1 MSTIDQRVVQMQFD
15 NKQFEQ
21 GVSQS
26 LSTLEK
32 LKQALNL
39 PDSSKGLDG
48 LQKSLNNV
56 DTSKLLNSID
66 EIGSHFTVVG
76 RFIDRHVDQIL
87 DKMTNGV
94 KNFVKGI
101 SVDQISA
108 GMSKYE
114 QYNESVQMIK
124 SALPEKSVQD
134 IEEVMSR
141 LNEYTDLTSYSFTEM
156 SKSIGK
162 FTSQGIDLETS
173 EIAMEGIA
181 NWAASAGG
189 NIKEA
194 NIAMYNLSQALA
206 VGALKKQDWNSLAQQ
221 NLTTKEFKEEA
232 IKAAIAL
239 GVLQDA
245 GNGAGYYLNQTK
257 RGIEKVTI
265 NFENMG
271 ESLKSG
277 WFNTNVLLKVLAEYA
292 DRESEVGKKG
302 FEMAKVAITWKQAV
316 DAIKDAI
323 STGWMKTF
331 KYLLGDLD
339 EAGKLFTRVSDAIID
354 FALGI
359 SEWRNELLKAWH
371 EQGGYNDAIETAAN
385 IWHIFLDIVDMVRN
399 ALASVFPPV
408 TVETLLS
415 MTKNAREFT
424 QSLRDIFDTLSGKKI
439 EVEGEFPTEEAEGFF
454 GVLKKGMQG
463 DEVKQLQTWLEQ
475 LGYDFDNFGLDGK
488 FGSETEK
495 ALKSFQKDS
504 GIKEDGIF
512 GKQSWD
518 ALQKRMLGVQETA
531 KEILPT
537 TPLEKFDKMLV
548 KGDRGEGVKKLQQHL
563 IDLGYLT
570 DQSMADGIFG
580 PQTQAALKK
589 FQEDAQLEQK
599 YPGFVANGD
608 YGYDTWWAF
617 KELLYDTADAAE
629 KVHERIDVMAK
640 VRDNMS
646 NFIGGAVSVLSN
658 AFNILTI
665 GGEGALKI
673 LGALW
678 DVVAPFVGVLVD
690 LAGVVMGLFS
700 KVDLSFPVLVAVG
713 GVVSIIQNALAPV
726 ADLTN
731 SMTSSFTNFLKKA
744 KKFETFGE
752 FWTGLQEELGK
763 SNVWNGLLS
772 ALSSIGE
779 FLAMLG
785 PLAMAFFGTAASYI
799 GSGLVIAFEWLA
811 TNVPIVINTISNGIS
826 KVIDYVSK
834 SGIINTVFNGL
845 LGVLKVIGGL
855 FGLIGV
861 GAMALFDAI
870 SKAAGAVWDF
880 LTKNKVLTKTLEKIQ
895 KFFSPI
901 TNFFKHVRKSFT
913 YFKNSGKKFNLDN
926 FLDYLSRFRDDSA
939 PITKALKAI
948 VNGIKAIGG
957 VALVAVAG
965 IVGLAIAIKNGVV
978 SLWNFITGS
987 EKLKSVFDGI
997 KKFFDPVITFFSAL
1011 PRAIMDLNKQGKKI
1025 TLGNILQQIYK
1036 NFLKDGNN
1044 KAAAKIMF
1052 LRDRIVDIIS
1062 TVEGFYKAVKK
1073 FFIGAWESISDWY
1086 DKNLK
1091 PIVDR
1096 VGKFFTDLYDK
1107 IKAPEDVTNPIERI
1121 KIAFQNLLKLIGGKL
1136 GEAFQRVRDFFTFD
1150 ENLSFGE
1157 NIKNKL
1163 SVIGGWFGDLGQTI
1177 KEKFVEFYNN
1187 STYLKPAIEKLKE
1200 YGAIVKDWFEN
1211 KFGSAIDWFNDHI
1224 VPIWD
1229 KITAFF
1235 TDLYDK
1241 IKAPDDV
1248 TDPIERIK
1256 IAFQNLFGLIAGKFV
1271 SAWDKIKEFFTF
1283 DPNLSFVENIQQKF
1297 GQLKDIFSTVGD
1309 TIKDKILEIYNNSP
1323 FLQQA
1328 FEKIKGFL
1336 APLIDKLKGFVEIIN
1351 QMLHGD
1357 FSGVTSLLEK
1367 IGGAFGGL
1375 WESITGKA
1383 GEIGSGLGKKFD
1395 IFGKIKDFFGK
1406 FKGLNLKDLIGP
1418 ALTGLGLYSLFNFSR
1433 AFKDMAKGYK
1443 AKQGGG
1449 LSDIFDKMANGVLKM
1464 VFAITIL
1471 SLIDQEKAFEG
1482 IKMLVGLMEHV
1493 MALFVIA
1500 KIAGAEDIGKSMN
1513 QFGIGI
1519 IAIAGA
1525 VALMTWL
1532 IANSKAEDRAGAIA
1546 TIIGM
1551 FASMLVLIGVYN
1563 YAMTKFGASSSG
1575 TVDGLMQ
1582 MCVGI
1587 LLLVVAVGL
1596 LTVVID
1602 RYGGDDVMGAFAIVE
1617 LMLITLWAIAFLV
1630 AKFSPT
1636 GGVEMKGFLALAG
1649 AIAILVIAIAAIA
1662 TMLAIFKNGEVWQA
1676 FVIIE
1681 ILLITLGAAAVLM
1694 AAFAP
1699 DWKRGSA
1706 AMVLVVVL
1714 ALAIAGLA
1722 LVMGHVLEKIKDVD
1736 WKIALVFMGGMVALL
1751 GVTAIIVSALGAIP
1765 IPLLV
1770 KGMVALLGLILIV
1783 ALGLEL
1789 ISGAL
1794 MDAMD
1799 KVGSGLFM
1807 FGSSMSDFSNF
1818 MEDCNI
1824 EIMTAMCNF
1833 IKDTLVP
1840 TVWEIVKIGGKYD
1853 DIYSAGQALFI
1864 LGTQIGLYNTAVSD
1878 IDVPKLEAIS
1888 QFIIE
1893 KLIPSTLAMIS
1904 IAAFAEP
1911 ISTAGGVI
1919 QTLGANLQL
1928 YHTSLSGISDVSSL
1942 VSVSNFIID
1951 NLVPSVTS
1959 LAPIGDMGGSIR
1971 NAGSVIQR
1979 LGANFKMFSTSLTGI
1994 NTAEFPDIRSI
2005 ADDAEYVATKIAGL
2019 GDTSGLSDTLNGI
2032 SGAMEIYFQTLKG
2045 AVTEDTGEAKMF
2057 DSSAVNAAFNSIAEI
2072 QISDDVLAKFGAY
2085 ADKDSSGLSNFATGI
2100 ANIASALGSYGE
2112 NISGINLEQAQAAN
2126 DVLDTIGNISE
2137 KLSKPFGEDGDVESN
2152 PIYGKQT
2159 VLSSFATDITELGSA
2174 LNTYATD
2181 ISPLKDA
2188 PISEANTVMNDVA
2201 DVFTKL
2207 SAPFGETSDI
2217 TQNPLYGQQ
2226 TVLSS
2231 FATDITELGNA
2242 IGTYGTSIGELDK
2255 DKIGLANDVM
2265 DKAVDIKDKLN
2276 KKGMSDI
2283 LTSWIVG
2290 KSQDLASF
2298 GTDLAALGN
2307 SLKDYGNSIGDL
2319 SYRKINTANHA
2330 LTVVSTISKSLP
2342 NNGGILSWIVG
2353 DNSLGKFASNMSR
2366 LGDGIANYGNKT
2378 AGADFSN
2385 VEASLP
2391 VIETVGDMLSKI
2403 EKQGGIK
2410 GWWEGK
2416 KNLGDLTA
2424 GMGTAGTNIA
2434 NFVTNAGSI
2443 TKGQA
2448 DEALAI
2454 IEKITGFAN
2463 SIDWKTTKTDN
2474 LSKLV
2479 KDYGTVL
2486 DELAKLPYREVD
2498 VDSGWGKNMVNS
2510 LEAAQETIQS
2520 LGDILTTGITTTT
2533 ATSPITS
2540 IETLLN
2546 DMLGKFDDKNDDFK
2560 SKGTDIINK
2569 IVAGLTERSEY
2580 AKRWTSMLL
2589 SAMKFR
2595 AEEYLKGNTFSKVG
2609 IAIVDS
2615 LVDGFVDRSEA
2626 AKKRMGMM
2634 LSAMKF
2640 RAEEY
2645 IKNPGFKDIGTSI
2658 VNSLVEGLTARSEYA
2673 KRWTS
2678 MLLSAMKFRAQEYVR
2693 GDGFT
2698 NIGKSI
2704 VTSIANGIRANTDK
2718 TKLAISIILSA
2729 AKQTV
2734 RNWESKFYDVAAWI
2748 DHGLAQG
2755 MRDNVWRVQ
2764 NAVSYIAHEAIVKFC
2779 QESAIQSPSKV
2790 FAWAG
2795 QMMDMGLVQGLVAY
2809 SSNVSDASA
2818 SVADDAMNSVRE
2830 GLKGYSSSLA
2840 DNMDTV
2846 PTIRP
2851 VLDLSEVQNGING
2864 INGMFGTQQIGVRS
2878 ANMATAIGVKDAQ
2891 IAEIKANSSE
2901 IGLAASISELND
2913 RVNDLG
2919 ERIANM
2925 RIVMNG
2931 DRLVGEIV
2939 DPLDRALG
2947 RRKVRR

>member
-94 KNFVKGI
+94 KNFIKGI

-108 GMSKYE
+108 GMGKYE
-114 QYNESVQMIK
+114 QYNQSVQMIQ
-124 SALPEKSVQD
+124 SALPEKS
-134 IEEVMSR
+134 IEEVEAVLEK

-156 SKSIGK
+156 ANSIGK
-162 FTSQGIDLETS
+162 FTAAGVDLETS

-189 NIKEA
+189 NVREA
-194 NIAMYNLSQALA
+194 NIAMYNLSQALSMGA
-206 VGALKKQDWNSLAQQ
+206 VKVSDWKSIELA
-221 NLTTKEFKEEA
+221 NMATKEFKEHVIEA
-232 IKAAIAL
+232 AVAA
-239 GVLQDA
+239 GSLQR
-245 GNGAGYYLNQTK
+245 GADGTAYYLNTTK
-257 RGIEKVTI
+257 KGVEKVTV
-265 NFENMG
+265 
-271 ESLKSG
+271 SLDTFRETLKAG
-277 WFNTNVLLKVLAEYA
+277 WFDANTLLTVLSEYA
-292 DRESEVGKKG
+292 DRESVVGKKG
-302 FEMAKVAITWKQAV
+302 FAMAKVAITWTQAV
-316 DAIKDAI
+316 DAIKDAV

-331 KYLLGDLD
+331 KYLIGDLE

-354 FALGI
+354 FANGI

-371 EQGGYNDAIETAAN
+371 EQGGYNDAVETAAN

-408 TVETLLS
+408 TVETLLN

-424 QSLRDIFDTLSGKKI
+424 QSLRDIFDTLSGNKV

-475 LGYDFDNFGLDGK
+475 LGYSFDNFGLDGK

-512 GKQSWD
+512 DKQSWD

-608 YGYDTWWAF
+608 YGYDTWWEF

-629 KVHERIDVMAK
+629 KVHERVDVMAK

-646 NFIGGAVSVLSN
+646 NFIGGAVSILSN
-658 AFNILTI
+658 AFNVLAI

-678 DVVAPFVGVLVD
+678 DIVAPFVGVLVD

-713 GVVSIIQNALAPV
+713 GIVSMIQNALTPI

-731 SMTSSFTNFLKKA
+731 SMTSGFSNFLKKA

-799 GSGLVIAFEWLA
+799 GSGLVVAFEWLA

-855 FGLIGV
+855 FGLIAV
-861 GAMALFDAI
+861 GAMALFDAV

-895 KFFSPI
+895 KFFSPV

-997 KKFFDPVITFFSAL
+997 KRFFDPIITFFSAL

-1025 TLGNILQQIYK
+1025 TLANILKQMAE
-1036 NFLKDGNN
+1036 NFGKDGNW
-1044 KAAAKIMF
+1044 KALEKIKTLMKN
-1052 LRDRIVDIIS
+1052 LSNLVS
-1062 TVEGFYKAVKK
+1062 NLKGFYKAVKK

-1096 VGKFFTDLYDK
+1096 VKSWFRTLYDQ
-1107 IKAPEDVTNPIERI
+1107 IKPPDDVTNPIDRI
-1121 KIAFQNLLKLIGGKL
+1121 RIVFANLVKLIGSKL
-1136 GEAFQRVRDFFTFD
+1136 SAATSKIRDFFTFD

-1163 SVIGGWFGDLGQTI
+1163 SVIGGWFGGLGQTI

-1211 KFGSAIDWFNDHI
+1211 KFGSAIEWFNDHI

-1256 IAFQNLFGLIAGKFV
+1256 MAFQNLFALIAGKFM
-1271 SAWDKIKEFFTF
+1271 SAWDKVKEFFTF
-1283 DPNLSFVENIQQKF
+1283 DPNLSFVDNIQQKF

-1309 TIKDKILEIYNNSP
+1309 TIKEKILEIYNNSP
-1323 FLQQA
+1323 FLQKA

-1336 APLIDKLKGFVEIIN
+1336 APLIDKLKGFIEIIN

-1383 GEIGSGLGKKFD
+1383 GEIGSGLGKKLD

-1406 FKGLNLKDLIGP
+1406 FKSLDLKSLIGP
-1418 ALTGLGLYSLFNFSR
+1418 ALTGIGLYSLFNFSSGIKN
-1433 AFKDMAKGYK
+1433 FAKAYK
-1443 AKQGGG
+1443 IGKVGSKSDALKKVSEALLLIVVAIGALTYIMKNNGEQAWAGIGLVLSLVGG
-1449 LSDIFDKMANGVLKM
+1449 LMGMMMAINKFGGVNAKSLSKQLLE
-1464 VFAITIL
+1464 VAGAIALLVGAITIMAL
-1471 SLIDQEKAFEG
+1471 LFTFGDEKAINKSIITIGVMFAGMLALLFAYNKLSSKFGAYSTGTVDGLWKMCLG
-1482 IKMLVGLMEHV
+1482 ILILV
-1493 MALFVIA
+1493 
-1500 KIAGAEDIGKSMN
+1500 
-1513 QFGIGI
+1513 
-1519 IAIAGA
+1519 GA
-1525 VALMTWL
+1525 VALMAASIKYIGDTYV
-1532 IANSKAEDRAGAIA
+1532 DRALGMIFVLLVTLGAIA
-1546 TIIGM
+1546 IVI
-1551 FASMLVLIGVYN
+1551 AKVSP
-1563 YAMTKFGASSSG
+1563 SG
-1575 TVDGLMQ
+1575 NLD
-1582 MCVGI
+1582 
-1587 LLLVVAVGL
+1587 
-1596 LTVVID
+1596 
-1602 RYGGDDVMGAFAIVE
+1602 
-1617 LMLITLWAIAFLV
+1617 
-1630 AKFSPT
+1630 
-1636 GGVEMKGFLALAG
+1636 MKGFLGLAG
-1649 AIAILVIAIAAIA
+1649 AIAILAVVIMGVAAI
-1662 TMLAIFKNGEVWQA
+1662 LAIYGDKALIAFGIVEV
-1676 FVIIE
+1676 
-1681 ILLITLGAAAVLM
+1681 LLITLGAIAISLS
-1694 AAFAP
+1694 
-1699 DWKRGSA
+1699 KNSA
-1706 AMVLVVVL
+1706 NFDDAKGTIGILITLIVG
-1714 ALAIAGLA
+1714 IAGLA
-1722 LVMGHVLEKIKDVD
+1722 YVMSIAIKNIEGVDPLIVGIFMGGIEAILITVGVIAGYLTGETKKMVDAVGKAGILITLFAGTAALAYVMSLALQNIQDVDVEKMKWFMGGIAVLLAIVGIIVGYLTGETQTMANAVGKAGVLITLFAGTAGLAYAMSLALQNIEGVDNEKMKIFFIGIGAILAVIGVITAKLVPLQGSIETCFGEAGILLALFVGTSLVAEAMADALTKIKDVD
-1736 WKIALVFMGGMVALL
+1736 TDKMITFFGGVDVILGIVAGLSAYLLSLQSVDIGTALHGLLIMVLVATAIGIVAGLLSGIAGNAMDLLHTGIEKMGFALQTYNNSVGSAEETSSLFDLLKDKIVPALKDAATVNSGKLSNVASSIFTFSSDLDQFRFVASKITYNDIAKASGLL
-1751 GVTAIIVSALGAIP
+1751 GTVGEVATDIRELGDVSDVRQAIND
-1765 IPLLV
+1765 
-1770 KGMVALLGLILIV
+1770 
-1783 ALGLEL
+1783 

-1794 MDAMD
+1794 GIYRRAVSDLKKETNGKNSAEIDSSVVNSAFDSLAKVEISDEVMNKFKGYAD
-1799 KVGSGLFM
+1799 KGGSGL
-1807 FGSSMSDFSNF
+1807 GS
-1818 MEDCNI
+1818 
-1824 EIMTAMCNF
+1824 
-1833 IKDTLVP
+1833 
-1840 TVWEIVKIGGKYD
+1840 
-1853 DIYSAGQALFI
+1853 
-1864 LGTQIGLYNTAVSD
+1864 
-1878 IDVPKLEAIS
+1878 
-1888 QFIIE
+1888 
-1893 KLIPSTLAMIS
+1893 
-1904 IAAFAEP
+1904 
-1911 ISTAGGVI
+1911 
-1919 QTLGANLQL
+1919 
-1928 YHTSLSGISDVSSL
+1928 
-1942 VSVSNFIID
+1942 
-1951 NLVPSVTS
+1951 
-1959 LAPIGDMGGSIR
+1959 
-1971 NAGSVIQR
+1971 
-1979 LGANFKMFSTSLTGI
+1979 
-1994 NTAEFPDIRSI
+1994 
-2005 ADDAEYVATKIAGL
+2005 
-2019 GDTSGLSDTLNGI
+2019 
-2032 SGAMEIYFQTLKG
+2032 
-2045 AVTEDTGEAKMF
+2045 
-2057 DSSAVNAAFNSIAEI
+2057 
-2072 QISDDVLAKFGAY
+2072 
-2085 ADKDSSGLSNFATGI
+2085 FATGI
-2100 ANIASALGSYGE
+2100 VNIADAIGVYSE
-2112 NISGINLEQAQAAN
+2112 NIGGLKDKEEDIKTANEVIDKVEGINGSLKKFNFGEWLTSSIFGKKDDLN
-2126 DVLDTIGNISE
+2126 
-2137 KLSKPFGEDGDVESN
+2137 KFGED
-2152 PIYGKQT
+2152 
-2159 VLSSFATDITELGSA
+2159 LG
-2174 LNTYATD
+2174 
-2181 ISPLKDA
+2181 
-2188 PISEANTVMNDVA
+2188 
-2201 DVFTKL
+2201 
-2207 SAPFGETSDI
+2207 
-2217 TQNPLYGQQ
+2217 
-2226 TVLSS
+2226 
-2231 FATDITELGNA
+2231 
-2242 IGTYGTSIGELDK
+2242 
-2255 DKIGLANDVM
+2255 
-2265 DKAVDIKDKLN
+2265 
-2276 KKGMSDI
+2276 
-2283 LTSWIVG
+2283 
-2290 KSQDLASF
+2290 
-2298 GTDLAALGN
+2298 ALGGAVAKYVDGI
-2307 SLKDYGNSIGDL
+2307 SQS
-2319 SYRKINTANHA
+2319 KISRYKVNIANA
-2330 LTVVSTISKSLP
+2330 AVELIAGLELPTTGSVFAFLT
-2342 NNGGILSWIVG
+2342 GEQ
-2353 DNSLGKFASNMSR
+2353 SLGTFASNMND
-2366 LGDGIANYGNKT
+2366 LGLGVGNYINNISGKDMTNVPTSLDIIQKIADVFKNVAKT
-2378 AGADFSN
+2378 GAFWEVFTGSKSLSSLSAG
-2385 VEASLP
+2385 LKQ
-2391 VIETVGDMLSKI
+2391 VGTD
-2403 EKQGGIK
+2403 
-2410 GWWEGK
+2410 
-2416 KNLGDLTA
+2416 
-2424 GMGTAGTNIA
+2424 IA
-2434 NFVTNAGSI
+2434 NFAGELEGL
-2443 TKGQA
+2443 TDARFKEVKGFL
-2448 DEALAI
+2448 DDI
-2454 IEKITGFAN
+2454 IASNN
-2463 SIDWKTTKTDN
+2463 SI
-2474 LSKLV
+2474 SKE
-2479 KDYGTVL
+2479 TL
-2486 DELAKLPYREVD
+2486 DKGGFNKMAQQYAEGLETLAGIPYRKIQMTEDTKFFGNNSTWTDLFSGINTLMTNLKTNFMESEVD
-2498 VDSGWGKNMVNS
+2498 FKPVGEKVVTEIKEGIKESSDSFK
-2510 LEAAQETIQS
+2510 LQI
-2520 LGDILTTGITTTT
+2520 
-2533 ATSPITS
+2533 S
-2540 IETLLN
+2540 I
-2546 DMLGKFDDKNDDFK
+2546 
-2560 SKGTDIINK
+2560 
-2569 IVAGLTERSEY
+2569 
-2580 AKRWTSMLL
+2580 LL
-2589 SAMKFR
+2589 SAMKQNGREF
-2595 AEEYLKGNTFSKVG
+2595 LKNGTFKSVG
-2609 IAIVDS
+2609 GDIVTAVIGGIKDR
-2615 LVDGFVDRSEA
+2615 VDK
-2626 AKKRMGMM
+2626 AKTQ
-2634 LSAMKF
+2634 
-2640 RAEEY
+2640 
-2645 IKNPGFKDIGTSI
+2645 ISI
-2658 VNSLVEGLTARSEYA
+2658 
-2673 KRWTS
+2673 
-2678 MLLSAMKFRAQEYVR
+2678 LLSAMKQNGREFLKNGTFAS
-2693 GDGFT
+2693 
-2698 NIGKSI
+2698 IGIDATLMIINGIKQTMEKAKTQMSILLSATKQAGRTFIQNGSFSSIGSSI

-2864 INGMFGTQQIGVRS
+2864 INSMFGTQQIGVRS
-2878 ANMATAIGVKDAQ
+2878 ASMATAIGVKDAQ

-2925 RIVMNG
+2925 RIVING
-2931 DRLVGEIV
+2931 DRLVAEIV